1 MTFQWKHKS
10 RYIVTENETLY
21 PLYPYSLAIEL
32 CRNCRQI
39 KEMGLSAGTGKLCF
53 FGHLGLVFIWSCFV
67 FCLLLLLYYVICA
80 PVLTERT
87 KEMHETSI
95 DRLGFKSCP
104 GRAVPKSYII
114 LNRLEYSQLS
124 SLSPVA
130 DTPVLRTLAITD
142 RIQIPGKSYRGL
154 TGIMTPA
161 ISHSRYNGITDTL
174 VVQSDSCIV
183 LTLDKADTLLTFHIT

>member
-1 MTFQWKHKS
+1 MYLTDLLYIRCFVLFKMTFQWKHKS

-39 KEMGLSAGTGKLCF
+39 
-53 FGHLGLVFIWSCFV
+53 
-67 FCLLLLLYYVICA
+67 
-80 PVLTERT
+80 

-174 VVQSDSCIV
+174 VVQSDNFIA